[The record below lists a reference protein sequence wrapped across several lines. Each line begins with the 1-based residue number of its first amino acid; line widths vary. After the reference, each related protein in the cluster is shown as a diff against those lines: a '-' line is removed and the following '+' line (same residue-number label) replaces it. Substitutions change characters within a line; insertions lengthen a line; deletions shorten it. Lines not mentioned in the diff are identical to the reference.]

1 MTSLPAAPKRGNS
14 KPANNQKPLVPLF
27 VGLMILFLLFSAIG
41 ITGAKSVKLGLDLRG
56 GSSVLLTPKATA
68 NQPITPEAIAD
79 AVSIIR
85 QRVNSLGVAE
95 SQVTAQGSGEKST
108 IQISVPGSNNRNIV
122 AIVGQTA
129 LLTFRPVLQAAPSVG
144 QGPANNS
151 DSGVVLDND
160 TLISAEK
167 KFEVF
172 QCPLFNS
179 DSVPVDEDPNLPL
192 LACNKEGN
200 QKYLLGSTKVLGNLL
215 TSASPLLDQAK
226 GWVSS
231 MQFNPEG
238 QKYFYELT
246 KSLAGKPGPK
256 NQMAVVLD
264 GKVISTPGI
273 TGPLAG
279 DNVII
284 YGNFDQKSATE
295 LAQVLKYGSLPLSFV
310 VGNVE
315 QISPTLGSRSYNAGL
330 IAGIL
335 GLILVSI
342 FLITYYRLLGLVAVL
357 SLALAAVFLIALFVL
372 LGELINFTLTLAG
385 IAGAIVSIG
394 VTADSFIVYFERI
407 RDESRQG
414 KSLRTAVE
422 TAWTRA
428 KRTIIAADVVSL
440 IAALVLYIFSVGEV
454 RGFAFTLGVTTI
466 IDIIIVFLFT
476 KPIMSLLAKVS
487 YFHNGRALSGLSQK
501 SLGLVFNNTKH
512 RKGLLSLLDL
522 GGKISRGE
530 KLFQILDKKKWWFS
544 ISGVLISTSI
554 LSFLFI
560 GLNLGIEFKGGSAY
574 TISTT
579 SQLASFDPARI
590 ALEKSSYVGEEVI
603 QNIGKD
609 KIQIQIGIVSNEQS
623 ILIQQN
629 LASAYQISI
638 DSIDAKSTGPAWGKD
653 VSEKALLSL
662 FWFIVVISI
671 YLAKT
676 FEPAM
681 AFAAMMAV
689 LHDVIITVGIY
700 ALTGTVVTPASVVG
714 FLTILGYSL
723 YDTVVVFD
731 KVKEN
736 LSRKD
741 STNTRGT
748 PIELINLA
756 LNQTI
761 VRSANTSLVA
771 ILPVA
776 SILFIG
782 NGLLQAGT
790 LKDLSLSLFVG
801 LLVGTYSSLFL
812 ASPIL
817 ALFKSK
823 SPVVNQIQSLHL
835 NSGPSRELLT
845 QQDTVEFLEGE
856 NIALEVL
863 RKEHSANLFKYF
875 HDDMQIWNRHFLLF
889 DAATT
894 PQEMES
900 IIRAYMID
908 RNSRGHELYAIVE
921 EENDQVIGV
930 VDCVVDT
937 VLKKLFVYEVILS
950 EHLKQSHF
958 VQEIFA
964 LLDKKYLEH
973 DGNQFIEIHIDT
985 LDESLQDTLV
995 TAGFEATNIVRNAQ
1009 RNRNFEYFDAML
1021 FTKQNLANRHQ
1032 I

>member
-1 MTSLPAAPKRGNS
+1 MTTLSAAPQFGKS
-14 KPANNQKPLVPLF
+14 KPSKNQNPWVPLSL
-27 VGLMILFLLFSAIG
+27 GIAILTLLFGAIG

-56 GSSVLLTPKATA
+56 GSSVLLTPKATTS
-68 NQPITPEAIAD
+68 QPITPEAIAD

-108 IQISVPGSNNRNIV
+108 IQISVPGSNDRNIV

-129 LLTFRPVLQAAPSVG
+129 LLTFRPVLLSAPSAG
-144 QGPANNS
+144 QAPDKDS
-151 DSGVVLDND
+151 DIGGALDNSS
-160 TLISAEK
+160 LISGEK
-167 KFEVF
+167 KFAIF
-172 QCPLFNS
+172 QCPLVNS
-179 DSVPVDEDPNLPL
+179 NSIPSEDNPNLPL

-215 TSASPLLDQAK
+215 NSASPMFDQSK

-238 QKYFYELT
+238 QKYFWELT
-246 KSLAGKPGPK
+246 KSLAGQPGPK

-264 GKVISTPGI
+264 GKVISAPGI

-315 QISPTLGSRSYNAGL
+315 QISPTLGSTQFHAGL
-330 IAGIL
+330 IAGAL

-342 FLITYYRLLGLVAVL
+342 FLFVYYRFLGLISVL
-357 SLALAAVFLIALFVL
+357 SLALAGVFLIGLFLL
-372 LGELINFTLTLAG
+372 LGELISFTLTLAG

-394 VTADSFIVYFERI
+394 VTADSFIVYFEKI

-422 TAWTRA
+422 TAWKRA
-428 KRTIIAADVVSL
+428 KHTIIAADCVSL
-440 IAALVLYIFSVGEV
+440 IAAVVLYIFSVGEV
-454 RGFAFTLGVTTI
+454 RGFAFTLGVTTL
-466 IDIIIVFLFT
+466 IDIVIVFLFT
-476 KPIMSLLAKVS
+476 KPLISLLAKVP
-487 YFHNGRALSGLSQK
+487 YFYEGRSQSGLSQK
-501 SLGLVFNNTKH
+501 SLGLVFSNVKN
-512 RKGLLSLLDL
+512 RKGIRGLLDL
-522 GGKISRGE
+522 SGKISRGE
-530 KLFQILDKKKWWFS
+530 KVFKILDKKKLWFLV
-544 ISGVLISTSI
+544 SGALVSTSI
-554 LSFLFI
+554 FSFLFI

-574 TISTT
+574 TVPIT
-579 SQLASFDPARI
+579 SQLSSFDPAKN
-590 ALEKSSYVGEEVI
+590 ALEKSNYTGEEVI
-603 QNIGKD
+603 QRIGKD

-629 LASAYQISI
+629 LADEYKTNI

-662 FWFIVVISI
+662 IWFIVVISI
-671 YLAKT
+671 YLAKA

-681 AFAAMMAV
+681 AFAALMAV
-689 LHDVIITVGIY
+689 LHDVVITVGIY

-736 LSRKD
+736 LSGKD
-741 STNTRGT
+741 PRNSRGT
-748 PIELINLA
+748 PVELINLA

-782 NGLLQAGT
+782 NGLLHAGT

-801 LLVGTYSSLFL
+801 LLVGTYSSIFL

-823 SPVVNQIQSLHL
+823 SPEVNQIQALHL
-835 NSGPSRELLT
+835 NSRPMREQFG
-845 QQDTVEFLEGE
+845 QQDKFETLEGKK
-856 NIALEVL
+856 IALEVL
-863 RKEHSANLFKYF
+863 KRDHSANLFKYF
-875 HDDMQIWNRHFLLF
+875 HNDNEVWNKHFLLF
-889 DAATT
+889 DIPNS

-900 IIRAYMID
+900 ILGLYIIEKK
-908 RNSRGHELYAIVE
+908 SSGHELYAVVE
-921 EENDQVIGV
+921 EENDQIIGI
-930 VDCVVDT
+930 VDT
-937 VLKKLFVYEVILS
+937 VVDKVLRKVYIYEVVLS
-950 EHLKQSHF
+950 EYLRQSDF
-958 VQEIFA
+958 AVEIFE
-964 LLDKKYLEH
+964 LLDKKYLEQ
-973 DGNQFIEIHIDT
+973 DQNNYIEINIDKIDINFQG
-985 LDESLQDTLV
+985 LIVLV
-995 TAGFEATNIVRNAQ
+995 GFEETGIVPNAW
-1009 RNRNFEYFDAML
+1009 RNRGFEYCDAKL
-1021 FTKQNLANRHQ
+1021 FTKKNLTT
-1032 I
+1032 